1 MRLHPIRALGLI
13 SKFAVILTLL
23 GACGH
28 HSSAQDTAGP
38 DAKAGEQAEQ
48 LEEMKEVMRSFKVV
62 AIDDQGKETPA
73 ALAEEPAHR
82 WTDPT
87 RAFSGGALWVWRAS
101 GRPVAVIGME
111 RYGSWSLEFVSV
123 TAGRVRAGDGSVRW
137 APRHGVEFREIP
149 DAPAPAAG
157 EAQRLR
163 QIRDLAKRFS
173 AREHWKGG
181 DGQHYALRQL
191 THPIDRYSDPA
202 SGVVDGAIFVY
213 AYGTNPE
220 ALLVIE
226 ARRQGSDPPRWSFAA
241 VPFSHCE
248 ITLDFG
254 SKNVW
259 KCLDKAAGRSAG
271 PNDLYY
277 DVLVPPR
284 RSTVGGPIRL
294 KNG

>member
-1 MRLHPIRALGLI
+1 M
-13 SKFAVILTLL
+13 
-23 GACGH
+23 
-28 HSSAQDTAGP
+28 
-38 DAKAGEQAEQ
+38 
-48 LEEMKEVMRSFKVV
+48 

-101 GRPVAVIGME
+101 GRPVAVMGIE
-111 RYGSWSLEFVSV
+111 LYGSWSLEFVSLLDRAASGPTTV
-123 TAGRVRAGDGSVRW
+123 RCAGRPGSWRRVPRDSRCAG
-137 APRHGVEFREIP
+137 PRRRRSQA
-149 DAPAPAAG
+149 APADQRPG
-157 EAQRLR
+157 EAVLR
-163 QIRDLAKRFS
+163 S
-173 AREHWKGG
+173 EHWKGG
-181 DGQHYALRQL
+181 DGQHYALRLL
-191 THPIDRYSDPA
+191 THPIDRYADPA

-213 AYGTNPE
+213 ANGTNPE

-284 RSTVGGPIRL
+284 RLHGRWSDPPEERVRRDL
-294 KNG
+294 RR